1 MQSTRCGNLELPVA
15 RTILED
21 ISAGTLARGARV
33 PEAVYSA
40 RCGVS
45 RTPVRQALRFL
56 KKLGSVAIRSNL
68 GARVRSTPADA
79 KRLLRSPALTSNGS
93 RGIEPA
99 FVDVAQRIKEL
110 LARDLPPNGSGG
122 AIIKDSVI
130 ARRLGVSRTT
140 ANRSLA
146 LLARQNLLE
155 PLPRR
160 GWKRI
165 VMGPR
170 EIADLYDFR
179 LAVEPAALESGFG
192 NFDAAAMKDLL
203 ARSLAAIR
211 PKKQQA
217 SPQPQPMGELVAL
230 DLELHRAILHA
241 CRNRMLRRAM
251 EEQEALRVIA
261 VLPPWRVLGRMQA
274 TFREHA
280 AVLRAILKSDRT
292 AAVAAL
298 RKHLTRA
305 RDTIVKRSNGKQEL
319 SLCQP

>member
-1 MQSTRCGNLELPVA
+1 MQSTTRRNLELPVA

-21 ISAGTLARGARV
+21 ISAGKLLAGARV
-33 PEAVYSA
+33 PEAAYSA

-56 KKLGSVAIRSNL
+56 QKLRSVVIRSNL

-79 KRLLRSPALTSNGS
+79 KRILKSAALNGSRS

-99 FVDVAQRIKEL
+99 FVDVAQRIKDL
-110 LARDLPPNGSGG
+110 LAREHSPGENGGE
-122 AIIKDSVI
+122 IIKDSAI

-140 ANRSLA
+140 ANRGLA

-160 GWKRI
+160 GWKRV

-170 EIADLYDFR
+170 EVADLYDFR
-179 LAVEPAALESGFG
+179 IAVEPAALESGFEH
-192 NFDAAAMKDLL
+192 FDLASMNDLL
-203 ARSLAAIR
+203 ARSLAVIR
-211 PKKQQA
+211 PKKQ
-217 SPQPQPMGELVAL
+217 PPMCDLVAL
-230 DLELHRAILHA
+230 DIELHRAILHA

-261 VLPPWRVLGRMQA
+261 VLPPWRVLGRMQD

-280 AVLRAILKSDRT
+280 AVLRAILKSDR
-292 AAVAAL
+292 AAAAAAL
-298 RKHLTRA
+298 RKHLVRA
-305 RDTIVKRSNGKQEL
+305 RDTIVKSNKMSAAKAL
-319 SLCQP
+319 RR